1 MGDTPEL
8 LLTVSQI
15 TGDDEREVIFATT
28 DPALIAA
35 FADHLAARLGRSPA
49 PRPVPGPRP
58 LRPVRTPSEPDGG
71 AP

>member
-15 TGDDEREVIFATT
+15 TGDDDREVIFATT

-35 FADHLAARLGRSPA
+35 FADHLAARLGRSA

-58 LRPVRTPSEPDGG
+58 LRPVRSGSEPEGG
-71 AP
+71 SR